1 MSQRAGLGTRPLKV
15 AVAGAGFI
23 SQFHLAGWEATP
35 NIEVVAVCDP
45 VMEKARARATEFA
58 VAATYTDFGEMLERE
73 RPDAVDIAT
82 PVGTH
87 AALVRMA
94 ADRGVHVMAQKP
106 ITPSV
111 AEGEALVRDVGDRV
125 RFMVHENFRFRPHYA
140 VVRQWLRAG
149 KVGAP
154 RQARLTV
161 RSSGFLAAEGATP
174 ALLVRQPYLQAFPRL
189 LVFEG
194 LIHHFDV
201 LRCLFGEL
209 AIESAALRRVNP
221 TLAGE
226 DVAII
231 VLRGANGFTA
241 VLDGNYAAHG
251 YPVTPVD
258 RLEIMG
264 SRATLLYDVTS
275 LTVVGGDEA
284 PVAFDPLNTYQA
296 PFTEAIRHFI
306 TCLRSGE
313 TFETEAADNLH
324 VLRLVEA
331 CYAAAGTPAG
341 NDGTTVIGRRAG
353 RKRMGENVADTT
365 HDH

>member
-1 MSQRAGLGTRPLKV
+1 MRQHAGLGARPLKV

-23 SQFHLAGWEATP
+23 SQFHLAGWKAMP
-35 NIEVVAVCDP
+35 NVEVVAVCDP
-45 VMEKARARATEFA
+45 VVEKAQARAREFA
-58 VAATYTDFGEMLERE
+58 VAATYTDFAEMLECA

-87 AALVRMA
+87 APLVRAA
-94 ADRGVHVMAQKP
+94 ADRGVHVMVQKP
-106 ITPSV
+106 MTPTV
-111 AEGEALVRDVGDRV
+111 ADAESLVRDVGDRV

-140 VVRQWLRAG
+140 AVRDWLRAG
-149 KVGAP
+149 KVGTP

-174 ALLVRQPYLQAFPRL
+174 ALLARQPYLHAFPRL

-209 AIESAALRRVNP
+209 AVASAAFSRVNP

-231 VLRGANGFTA
+231 VLRGADGFTA
-241 VLDGNYAAHG
+241 VLDGSYAAHG

-264 SRATLLYDVTS
+264 DRATLLYDVTRLS
-275 LTVVGGDEA
+275 VVGGDEA
-284 PVAFDPLNTYQA
+284 PIAFDPLNTYQA
-296 PFTEAIRHFI
+296 PFSAAIRHFV

-313 TFETEAADNLH
+313 PFATEAADNLH

-331 CYAAAGTPAG
+331 SYAAAGAQ
-341 NDGTTVIGRRAG
+341 A
-353 RKRMGENVADTT
+353 
-365 HDH
+365 

>member
-1 MSQRAGLGTRPLKV
+1 MTQRAALGAGPLKV

-23 SQFHLAGWEATP
+23 SRFHLAGWKAMP
-35 NIEVVAVCDP
+35 NVEVVAVCDP
-45 VMEKARARATEFA
+45 VLDKAAVRAREFA
-58 VAATYTDFGEMLERE
+58 VPRTYADFSEMLERE
-73 RPDAVDIAT
+73 RPDAADIAT

-87 AALVRMA
+87 ASLVRAA
-94 ADRGVHVMAQKP
+94 ADRGVHVMVQKP
-106 ITPSV
+106 MTPTV
-111 AEGEALVRDVGDRV
+111 ADAESLVRDVGSRV

-140 VVRQWLRAG
+140 TVREWLRVG

-161 RSSGFLAAEGATP
+161 RSSGFLPVRGATP
-174 ALLVRQPYLQAFPRL
+174 ALLARQPYLQGFPRL

-201 LRCLFGEL
+201 LRCLFGDL
-209 AIESAALRRVNP
+209 TVASAALSRVNA

-226 DVAII
+226 DVATI

-241 VLDGNYAAHG
+241 VLDGSYAAHG

-264 SRATLLYDVTS
+264 DRATLLYDVTRLS
-275 LTVVGGDEA
+275 MVGSDE
-284 PVAFDPLNTYQA
+284 PPTTFDPLNTYQA
-296 PFTEAIRHFI
+296 PFTEAIRHFVA
-306 TCLRSGE
+306 CLRSGE
-313 TFETEAADNLH
+313 RFETEAADNLH

-331 CYAAAGTPAG
+331 CYAAAGGPA
-341 NDGTTVIGRRAG
+341 
-353 RKRMGENVADTT
+353 
-365 HDH
+365 

>member
-1 MSQRAGLGTRPLKV
+1 MSRRAGLGARPLKV

-23 SQFHLAGWEATP
+23 SQFHLVGWKGMP
-35 NIEVVAVCDP
+35 NIEVVAICDP
-45 VMEKARARATEFA
+45 LLERAQSRAKEFD
-58 VAATYTDFGEMLERE
+58 VTAAYSDFAEMLERE
-73 RPDAVDIAT
+73 HPDAVDIAT
-82 PVGTH
+82 PVETH

-94 ADRGVHVMAQKP
+94 AERGVQVMVQKP
-106 ITPSV
+106 MTPSV
-111 AEGEALVRDVGDRV
+111 AEAEALVRDVGDRV

-140 VVRQWLRAG
+140 AVREWLRAG
-149 KVGAP
+149 KVGVP

-161 RSSGFLAAEGATP
+161 RSSGFLSVEGAAP
-174 ALLVRQPYLQAFPRL
+174 ALIARQPYLQVFPRL

-194 LIHHFDV
+194 LIHHLDV

-209 AIESAALRRVNP
+209 TAESAALGRVNS

-226 DVAII
+226 DVAIV

-241 VLDGNYAAHG
+241 VLDGSYAAYG

-264 SRATLLYDVTS
+264 DRATLLYDVTRLS
-275 LTVVGGDEA
+275 LVGSHEA

-296 PFTEAIRHFI
+296 PFTESIRHFI
-306 TCLRSGE
+306 ACLRSGE
-313 TFETEAADNLH
+313 PFETEAADNLH

-331 CYAAAGTPAG
+331 SYAAAGTPA
-341 NDGTTVIGRRAG
+341 
-353 RKRMGENVADTT
+353 
-365 HDH
+365 